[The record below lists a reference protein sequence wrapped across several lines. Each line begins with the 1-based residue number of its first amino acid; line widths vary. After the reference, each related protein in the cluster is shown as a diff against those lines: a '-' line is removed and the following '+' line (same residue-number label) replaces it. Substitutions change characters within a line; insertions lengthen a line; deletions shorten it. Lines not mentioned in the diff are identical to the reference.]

1 MWWNFLSSEYEEPF
15 STPCWLPQGWQVNKG
30 MFRSQKAL
38 ELWKWGNKQTGRSW
52 QKYKVKQSRK
62 GEGSHWWLESLLHGA
77 LWRLPEKHW
86 DSSHPEVLI
95 LSAHTEVSV
104 EWASYVCCQE
114 LAFFPLKR
122 PPLHPWMYLKYEQC
136 IFIHSLFLLF
146 VILFL
151 SSNHL
156 SLSGGVCRKH
166 CTL

>member
-1 MWWNFLSSEYEEPF
+1 MWCNFLSSEYEEPF
-15 STPCWLPQGWQVNKG
+15 STPRWLPQGWQVNKG

-62 GEGSHWWLESLLHGA
+62 GAGSHWWLESLLHGA

-86 DSSHPEVLI
+86 DSGHPDVLI
-95 LSAHTEVSV
+95 LSAHTKVSV

-122 PPLHPWMYLKYEQC
+122 PPLHPWTYLKYEQC
-136 IFIHSLFLLF
+136 IFIHSLFFCCLWFYFSL
-146 VILFL
+146 VII
-151 SSNHL
+151 
-156 SLSGGVCRKH
+156 
-166 CTL
+166 